1 MYSDSGDGNIPL
13 VKNREI
19 VRKQVAFTWKNN
31 KNEREK
37 YFTDD
42 KKRQYGTNKC
52 MHGQHN
58 VSRYYGQQT
67 DSMDNTDVSKDSM
80 YNTVLA
86 KKKQD
91 HATESMNNTGPE

>member
-37 YFTDD
+37 DFKDD
-42 KKRQYGTNKC
+42 KKENMEPTKACMDSTTSSDIMDSKQTAWIIQMFQKTAWITQYLQKTG
-52 MHGQHN
+52 
-58 VSRYYGQQT
+58 SR
-67 DSMDNTDVSKDSM
+67 NRK
-80 YNTVLA
+80 
-86 KKKQD
+86 
-91 HATESMNNTGPE
+91 HE